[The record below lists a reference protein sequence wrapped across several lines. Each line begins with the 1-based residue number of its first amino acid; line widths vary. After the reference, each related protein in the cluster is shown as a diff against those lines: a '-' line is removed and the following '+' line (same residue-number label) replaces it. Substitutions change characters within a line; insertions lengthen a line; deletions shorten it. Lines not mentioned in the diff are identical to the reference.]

1 MRAELDVPGPVIS
14 QKQFRMVLACRHRH
28 PGGKLGDDMVSILVS
43 EPMGQGAQPFI
54 DPIPEPAAFAR
65 RVASHA
71 RPARPF
77 TTSPIKRSRRSLVRS
92 RELRLKHA
100 PS

>member
-14 QKQFRMVLACRHRH
+14 QQFRMVLACRHRH
-28 PGGKLGDDMVSILVS
+28 PGGKLGGDMVSILVS

-77 TTSPIKRSRRSLVRS
+77 TTSPIRRSRRSLVRS

>member
-14 QKQFRMVLACRHRH
+14 QQFRMVLACRRH
-28 PGGKLGDDMVSILVS
+28 PGGKLGGDMVSILVS